1 MNSHKDT
8 RDGEC
13 LTDDLISGYLEGTLT
28 PVVKAACEV
37 HLVGCD
43 RCRVNLASL
52 MRLLRTEVGRDES
65 AETELAVA
73 EWDRRIVAP
82 PRRGWST
89 GTWKRVYAVFGI
101 AAVVVLAVFFSRLPF
116 RQATAEDAEDLVQE
130 FLHKNRPFNA
140 QMSSQPY
147 LELATTRNP
156 GALPSYEGLA
166 QEMLN
171 RSADVYRLGRLHLAN
186 KNFVSAGPLLE
197 EASAAP
203 GAGSDVHNDLGVAY
217 LQRAQD
223 GDFERARREFE
234 LALRPDNTFKPAAF
248 NLALL
253 YEISGLTEQA
263 EQQWKRYLELDSES
277 GWAEEARNKL
287 TRKDLSR

>member
-1 MNSHKDT
+1 MNSQKDT
-8 RDGEC
+8 LGGEC

-43 RCRVNLASL
+43 RCRVNLATL

-73 EWDRRIVAP
+73 EWDRRIVAK
-82 PRRGWST
+82 PRRGWAT
-89 GTWKRVYAVFGI
+89 GTWKRVYSGFGI
-101 AAVVVLAVFFSRLPF
+101 AAIVVLAVFVSRLPF
-116 RQATAEDAEDLVQE
+116 RQPTAEDLVQE
-130 FLHKNRPFNA
+130 YLHKNRPFNA

-147 LELATTRNP
+147 LELAATRNP
-156 GALPSYEGLA
+156 GVRPSYEGLA
-166 QEMLN
+166 EEMVN
-171 RSADVYRLGRLHLAN
+171 RSADAYRMGRLHLAN
-186 KNFVSAGPLLE
+186 RNFDSAVPLLE
-197 EASAAP
+197 KASQASGAA
-203 GAGSDVHNDLGVAY
+203 SEVHNDLGVAY
-217 LQRAQD
+217 LQRAQG

-234 LALRPDNTFKPAAF
+234 LALRADDTFKPAVF

-263 EQQWKRYLELDSES
+263 EHQWKRYLELDSDT
-277 GWAEEARNKL
+277 GWAEEVRNKL
-287 TRKDLSR
+287 TRKDLAR

>member
-1 MNSHKDT
+1 MNSQKDT
-8 RDGEC
+8 LGGEC

-43 RCRVNLASL
+43 RCRVNLATL

-73 EWDRRIVAP
+73 EWDRRIVAK
-82 PRRGWST
+82 PRRGWAT
-89 GTWKRVYAVFGI
+89 GTWKRVYSVFGI
-101 AAVVVLAVFFSRLPF
+101 AAIVVLAVFVSRLPF
-116 RQATAEDAEDLVQE
+116 RQPTAEDLVQE
-130 FLHKNRPFNA
+130 YLHKNRPFNA

-147 LELATTRNP
+147 LELAATRNP
-156 GALPSYEGLA
+156 GVRPSYEGLA
-166 QEMLN
+166 EEMVN
-171 RSADVYRLGRLHLAN
+171 RSADAYRMGRLHLAN
-186 KNFVSAGPLLE
+186 RNFDSAVPLLE
-197 EASAAP
+197 KASQASGAA
-203 GAGSDVHNDLGVAY
+203 SEVHNDLGVAY
-217 LQRAQD
+217 LQRAQG

-234 LALRPDNTFKPAAF
+234 LALRADDTFKPAVF

-263 EQQWKRYLELDSES
+263 EHQWKRYLELDSDT
-277 GWAEEARNKL
+277 GWAEEVRNKL
-287 TRKDLSR
+287 TRKDLAR